1 MSHCDVGA
9 ASPPMPAAP
18 AYDGHASEQKERSSM
33 RSHWPNHEHG
43 SWQITPDAH
52 DMNCKTR
59 KPGCAKQYMSTLDA
73 FAVKADR
80 PSETSPFDD
89 SQADAETQARRSHKL
104 PAPLCSCGCRR
115 RIYES
120 YLRRGD
126 SSNIGAVRLA
136 RTGQCAARLAAQLP
150 TDQGELLELL
160 LRLVEAGPLAGHGC
174 GPRRK
179 ARAALEAL
187 IAETQRARH
196 DQAGTHLLRR

>member
-1 MSHCDVGA
+1 
-9 ASPPMPAAP
+9 
-18 AYDGHASEQKERSSM
+18 M
-33 RSHWPNHEHG
+33 RSHCPNHEHG
-43 SWQITPDAH
+43 TWQITPDAH

-59 KPGCAKQYMSTLDA
+59 KPGCAKLYMSTLDA

-80 PSETSPFDD
+80 PSETSPLDD
-89 SQADAETQARRSHKL
+89 FQADAETQARCSHKL
-104 PAPLCSCGCRR
+104 PAPFCSCGCGR

-136 RTGQCAARLAAQLP
+136 RTVQCAARLAAQLP
-150 TDQGELLELL
+150 ADHGELLELL

-187 IAETQRARH
+187 ISRTRRALH
-196 DQAGTHLLRR
+196 DQTGTQLLRR